1 MAQPL
6 DVKHL
11 LATGKQFSD
20 SGRSQARQLGNDL
33 VSQGRQATEQIAARI
48 DDLAGRAS
56 RERIEELRQ
65 TLRDDVQPELRMLRE
80 VLTGDLAHVEG
91 AVDRI
96 GATVSEARSERR
108 EREEELRAS
117 LREEVQAELRMLRE
131 VLTGDLARV
140 EGAVDRIG
148 AAVSEAR
155 SERREHEEELRASL
169 REEVQR
175 QLSLLG
181 LVTREDVVALGR
193 SLREDLAESLTN
205 PSEPDARPEAPMQVT
220 PPHQQPPTT

>member
-20 SGRSQARQLGNDL
+20 SGRSQARQLGSDL

-56 RERIEELRQ
+56 RERIEELLQ
-65 TLRDDVQPELRMLRE
+65 SLRGDVQRELRMLRE
-80 VLTGDLAHVEG
+80 LLTV
-91 AVDRI
+91 
-96 GATVSEARSERR
+96 
-108 EREEELRAS
+108 
-117 LREEVQAELRMLRE
+117 
-131 VLTGDLARV
+131 DLARV

-155 SERREHEEELRASL
+155 NERREREEELRESMRDEL
-169 REEVQR
+169 QR

-181 LVTREDVVALGR
+181 LATREDVAALGR
-193 SLREDLAESLTN
+193 SLREDLAESLTRR
-205 PSEPDARPEAPMQVT
+205 SEPDARPEGAMQVT

>member
-6 DVKHL
+6 DVKNL

-20 SGRSQARQLGNDL
+20 SGRSQARQLGSDL

-65 TLRDDVQPELRMLRE
+65 SLRDEVQRELRMLRE
-80 VLTGDLAHVEG
+80 LLTE
-91 AVDRI
+91 
-96 GATVSEARSERR
+96 
-108 EREEELRAS
+108 
-117 LREEVQAELRMLRE
+117 
-131 VLTGDLARV
+131 DLARV

-155 SERREHEEELRASL
+155 NERREREEELRESL
-169 REEVQR
+169 RDEVQR
-175 QLSLLG
+175 QLSVLG
-181 LVTREDVVALGR
+181 LATR
-193 SLREDLAESLTN
+193 
-205 PSEPDARPEAPMQVT
+205 
-220 PPHQQPPTT
+220 